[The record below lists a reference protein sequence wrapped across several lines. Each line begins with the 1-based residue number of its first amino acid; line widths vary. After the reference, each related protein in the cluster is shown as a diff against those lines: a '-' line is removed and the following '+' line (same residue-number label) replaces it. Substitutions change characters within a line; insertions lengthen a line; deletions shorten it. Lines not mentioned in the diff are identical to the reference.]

1 MPIQKTTKKEIIAI
15 SYQVFRRQGYH
26 RTTLGQL
33 AEATGLTKGVFYHHF
48 RNKEEIMQEVL
59 KSSHSYFTAKV
70 FSIAYLDDIPARDRM
85 QQLLA
90 ESNRI
95 IAKDSYGCIF
105 ANTALEI
112 NHIEEEFAQ
121 YTIEFFQDWEKALT
135 HILESEYQPN
145 KAHVLAQ
152 QIIADIEGSL
162 ILMQVYQDTEIMK
175 RVYER
180 TMKHLE

>member
-1 MPIQKTTKKEIIAI
+1 MPVQKTTKKEIIAQ
-15 SYQVFRRQGYH
+15 SYKVFRRQGYH
-26 RTTLGQL
+26 RTTLDQL
-33 AEATGLTKGVFYHHF
+33 AQATGLTKGVFYHHF

-59 KSSHSYFTAKV
+59 KASHSYFSAKV
-70 FSIAYLDDIPARDRM
+70 FSIAYQDEIPARDRM
-85 QQLLA
+85 QQLMEA
-90 ESNRI
+90 SDRI
-95 IAKDSYGCIF
+95 LAKDCYGCIF

-121 YTIEFFQDWEKALT
+121 YTRDFFEDWENAFT

-145 KAHVLAQ
+145 KAQVLAQ

-162 ILMQVYQDTEIMK
+162 ILMQVYQNKDIIT
-175 RVYER
+175 RAYER

>member
-1 MPIQKTTKKEIIAI
+1 MPIQKTTKKEIIAT

-26 RTTLGQL
+26 RTTLEQL
-33 AEATGLTKGVFYHHF
+33 AQATGLTKGVFYHHF
-48 RNKEEIMQEVL
+48 KNKEAIMQEVL
-59 KSSHSYFTAKV
+59 RTSHSYFSAKV
-70 FSIAYLDDIPARDRM
+70 FSIAYQDEVPARERM
-85 QQLLA
+85 QRMIEA
-90 ESNRI
+90 SNRI
-95 IAKDSYGCIF
+95 LAKDCYGCIF

-121 YTIEFFQDWEKALT
+121 FTRDFFEDWEKAFT

-145 KAHVLAQ
+145 KAQLLAQ

-162 ILMQVYQDTEIMK
+162 ILMQVHQDKGIII
-175 RVYER
+175 RAYER